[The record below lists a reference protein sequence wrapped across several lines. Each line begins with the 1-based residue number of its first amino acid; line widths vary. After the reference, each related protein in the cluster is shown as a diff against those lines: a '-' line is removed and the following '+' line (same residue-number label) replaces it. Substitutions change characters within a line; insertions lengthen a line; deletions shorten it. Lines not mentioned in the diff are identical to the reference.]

1 MTFTLT
7 AVADHAH
14 GAAQITA
21 TITGITWAVV
31 VTGATVQKTTTKIPT
46 NDPGEHVTIWTQ
58 PRWVSQTTFFLDG
71 QSSGSG
77 ATDLDLYLYTADD
90 LTLVA
95 SSSTTSQDESFTIQQ
110 FEDGTYHL
118 WVVGFAVTG
127 TANYSL
133 TVTGT
138 PGEMNLYRQTPD
150 GVQTEVRG
158 SPSALSDGQA
168 VFYDTELP
176 LDTPV
181 TYVATSP
188 YVTGGPFVSNSVT
201 VTGTGDGWL
210 GDPVQPTLDV
220 QLVDDVVGDS
230 NCDTQSVLVLST
242 LGDDEL
248 FSSGGALYD
257 VTDKARPRAVARQRK
272 SSKTQ
277 MIVIAKSLAA
287 VESLKTL
294 LQSGRVLTLR
304 LRPSR
309 SLGWAVPTYG
319 VDTIAV
325 GDVHVLRVNT
335 EDRSRVPRG
344 IELDVTV
351 ATPQADVHEDLWMG
365 NNIGTTGNTVADLAA
380 SGLTC
385 STLAA
390 TGNTNLDT
398 AQGDNF

>member
-1 MTFTLT
+1 MAFTLT
-7 AVADHAH
+7 AVADPAH

-21 TITGITWAVV
+21 TVTGIAWAVV

-46 NDPGEHVTIWTQ
+46 NDPGEHVVIWTQ

-71 QSSGSG
+71 QSSGAG
-77 ATDLDLYLYTADD
+77 PTDLDLYLYTTDD
-90 LTLVA
+90 ATQVA
-95 SSSTTSQDESFTIQQ
+95 SSATSSQDESFTIQQ
-110 FEDGTYHL
+110 LEDGTYHL

-127 TANYSL
+127 SANYSL

-188 YVTGGPFVSNSVT
+188 YVTGGPFTSNSVT
-201 VTGTGDGWL
+201 VTGVGDGWL
-210 GDPVQPTLDV
+210 GDPLQPTLDV

-230 NCDTQSVLVLST
+230 ACDTQNVLVLATIS
-242 LGDDEL
+242 DDEL
-248 FSSGGALYD
+248 YTSGGALYD
-257 VTDKARPRAVARQRK
+257 VTDKARPRSVARQRK
-272 SSKTQ
+272 SAKTQ
-277 MIVIAKSLAA
+277 IMVIAKSFAA
-287 VESLKTL
+287 VEALKAL

-309 SLGWAVPTYG
+309 SLGWAVQTYG
-319 VDTIAV
+319 VETIAV
-325 GDVHVLRVNT
+325 ADVHVLRVNT
-335 EDRSRVPRG
+335 EDRSRVPRV

-351 ATPQADVHEDLWMG
+351 ATQQADVNEDLWMG
-365 NNIGTTGNTVADLAA
+365 NDLGVTGATVAELAA

-385 STLAA
+385 TTLAA
-390 TGNTNLDT
+390 TGNTNVDT